1 MHSPF
6 DYQIDYLSGINLI
19 YTAFPQPIKITY
31 FKIKN
36 RTELHSATEV
46 SKSNYAHIL
55 DDTSIA
61 KFSSIEDLPVYF
73 VEGNQPKTMGATDM
87 GAIFNQPEL
96 TCVIPSIYGFEPTVN
111 EFISFDQTGP
121 TRLYKIQNIEIS
133 NIIESGVLRG
143 FKLTL
148 RIDTKNKAN
157 IQPKVETEYSFFRKF
172 GVVLLKTESK
182 YIDLTLL
189 PLINIYLKQIDQNV
203 EHEYNYD
210 ILSKMYNEFKSYFS
224 VVLEYNDFKKL
235 NDLRNYEGLFHSYF
249 FESPAIFEGS
259 LLPNIAKIAQ
269 DVSEVNY
276 AISNNNLD
284 YVSLDNKF
292 KEMVTDIVQN
302 KVAIKDYK
310 VESVLEK
317 LMIINLLF
325 KNIDKIVKGA

>member
-61 KFSSIEDLPVYF
+61 KFSSIEELPVYF
-73 VEGNQPKTMGATDM
+73 VEGNQPKAMGATDM
-87 GAIFNQPEL
+87 GAIFNQSEL
-96 TCVIPSIYGFEPTVN
+96 TCVIPSVYGFEPTVN

-148 RIDTKNKAN
+148 KIDTKNKN
-157 IQPKVETEYSFFRKF
+157 DIQPKIETEYSFFRKF

-189 PLINIYLKQIDQNV
+189 PLINIYLKQIDQNI
-203 EHEYNYD
+203 EHDYNYD

-235 NDLRNYEGLFHSYF
+235 NILRNYEGMFHSYF
-249 FESPAIFEGS
+249 LESPAVFEGS
-259 LLPNIAKIAQ
+259 LIPDIAKIAQ
-269 DVSEVNY
+269 DISEVNY
-276 AISNNNLD
+276 AMNSDNLGTISI
-284 YVSLDNKF
+284 DNKF
-292 KEMVTDIVQN
+292 KEIITDVMEN
-302 KVAIKDYK
+302 SVFIKDYK
-310 VESVLEK
+310 ANSVLEK

-325 KNIDKIVKGA
+325 KSIDKIVKGA